1 MYNNCVQNKTRDAN
15 HIHALLTAAY
25 TLLSADI
32 HKIPAACEEP
42 ANADV
47 LQQNRTIYKKTLYTR
62 IYDFIRSKRKINMY

>member
-42 ANADV
+42 ANAD
-47 LQQNRTIYKKTLYTR
+47 LCYNKIGPST
-62 IYDFIRSKRKINMY
+62 KRQYIPEYMIL